1 MRMGF
6 VDIHTHI
13 LPRIDDGSRDI
24 EMTMAMLK
32 EEQRQG
38 AGAVVL
44 TPHFYADRNQVD
56 RFLEKRKASLETLEA
71 ALKGAMD
78 GDAPK
83 LFLGAEAAFFRGISK
98 AERLPD
104 LCIRE
109 IDAEADEGIGQSTN
123 AILIEMPFV
132 QWTKETAD
140 EIEEIAC
147 GRRMKVVLAHIE
159 RYMKYQKD
167 KSAWNRVM
175 DLPIVTQINAGSFL
189 KDMRKRRTCL
199 KWIKAAKGSRI
210 GSVIGSDCHNLDSR
224 RPNMA
229 EAREVIAKKA
239 GNNVLDEMDRT
250 AEQVLGIE

>member
-38 AGAVVL
+38 VGAVVL

-56 RFLEKRKASLETLEA
+56 RFLEKRKASLGMLEA
-71 ALKGAMD
+71 ALSQEAD
-78 GDAPK
+78 GRMPK
-83 LFLGAEAAFFRGISK
+83 LFVGAETAYFRGISK

-109 IDAEADEGIGQSTN
+109 IDAEADEGTGRSTN
-123 AILIEMPFV
+123 TILIEMPFV
-132 QWTKETAD
+132 QWTRETAD

-199 KWIKAAKGSRI
+199 KWIKAAKGSRL
-210 GSVIGSDCHNLDSR
+210 GSVIGSDCHNLEGR